1 MLILTPFVNPTTPG
15 WLLILCGLVLLAM
28 AELGR
33 SGKLVRMPSPSALA
47 LFAIGLAGICVF
59 EASGHFVDESLIA
72 SSPQTFDAFAY
83 AMHVG
88 TLTVVSL
95 LIAARLTKQRGTS
108 DEYAELGAMLLAT
121 AGVLLCCFVD
131 DVIEAV
137 LALELATVPVIAA
150 MISRQDG
157 TAHATAVGRGVSLS
171 HALSTLLLISGLG
184 VMAGLAGATSL
195 EAIEFT
201 FGASYFTERP
211 TGDPTIM
218 GHVAA
223 LLIVAGICGK
233 LAAAP
238 FHVGADNVLGRTST
252 AFEAFFHLVP
262 KAAGVV
268 VLIRLIPALSA
279 FQESMQLCLT
289 VAAVATMTIGNI
301 NAVTRSK
308 VREALG
314 YLAMA
319 NVGYLLAGCAVGCFE
334 CRYPEFGFTAGSGMP
349 GGLQSTVLHLLT
361 MSVGF
366 VGAMTALQYLDRS
379 ERPIEQLEDLN
390 GIIRRQPVACV
401 CLVLAL
407 LSLASIP
414 PLPGFWSQL
423 SLTASHFSLEMKSS
437 IGQVVILLV
446 LINLLMSAAACCKVI
461 SIMCFEPMLGRP
473 RPSGGIAA
481 IAVSVVCAMLLVG
494 GGLLAGQFIRGVEQ
508 LELTRTPPQSQSTP
522 QN

>member
-1 MLILTPFVNPTTPG
+1 MLILTPLVNPTTPG
-15 WLLILCGLVLLAM
+15 WLLVLCGFVLLALG
-28 AELGR
+28 ELR
-33 SGKLVRMPSPSALA
+33 RCNKLVRMPSPSALA
-47 LFAIGLAGICVF
+47 LFALGLGAVCVL
-59 EASGHFVDESLIA
+59 EASHHFVAD
-72 SSPQTFDAFAY
+72 SPISPSPRTFDAFAY
-83 AMHVG
+83 AIHVG
-88 TLTVVSL
+88 ALTVVSL
-95 LIAARLTKQRGTS
+95 LVAARLTTQRGTS
-108 DEYAELGAMLLAT
+108 DEYAELGATLLAT
-121 AGVLLCCFVD
+121 AGILLCCFVD

-150 MISRQDG
+150 MACKRDGISDG
-157 TAHATAVGRGVSLS
+157 TAIGRGFALS
-171 HALSTLLLISGLG
+171 HALSTLVLICGLG
-184 VMAGLAGATSL
+184 IMAGLAGATSL

-201 FGASYFTERP
+201 FGVSYFTDRP
-211 TGDPTIM
+211 TGDPTTI

-252 AFEAFFHLVP
+252 AFEAFFHLLP
-262 KAAGVV
+262 KAAGIV
-268 VLIRLIPALSA
+268 VLIRLIPALRA
-279 FQESMQLCLT
+279 FQESMQLSLT
-289 VAAVATMTIGNI
+289 VSAVATMTIGNI
-301 NAVTRSK
+301 NAVTRSR

-319 NVGYLLAGCAVGCFE
+319 NVGYLLTGCAVGCFE
-334 CRYPEFGFTAGSGMP
+334 SRYPEFGFTAGSGMP

-361 MSVGF
+361 MAVAF
-366 VGAMTALQYLDRS
+366 AGAMSALQYLDRA
-379 ERPIEQLEDLN
+379 ERPIDQLEDLN

-401 CLVLAL
+401 CFVLAL

-446 LINLLMSAAACCKVI
+446 LINLLMSAVACCKII

-481 IAVSVVCAMLLVG
+481 LAVSVTCALLLLG

-508 LELTRTPPQSQSTP
+508 LELTRTQAQSTAAP
-522 QN
+522 HN